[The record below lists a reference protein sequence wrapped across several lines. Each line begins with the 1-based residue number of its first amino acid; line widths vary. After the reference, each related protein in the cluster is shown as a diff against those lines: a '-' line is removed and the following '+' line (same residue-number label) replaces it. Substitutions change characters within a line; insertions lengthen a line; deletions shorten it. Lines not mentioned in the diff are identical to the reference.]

1 MEKFA
6 DAFRLLENRL
16 QLAAP
21 RVLERKD
28 LERVHEAKYLDAVSH
43 DDVAGPPQGL
53 TVYERNRLG
62 LPAHKKLLARSIL
75 ETAGTVSAT
84 LAALEDGTAT
94 NLAGG
99 THHAFPDRGLGYCVL
114 NDVAVAIEYLR
125 AHSIL
130 PQQILVVDTDAHQG
144 NGTHAIYRGDAN
156 VFTYSIHVGR
166 NYPTK
171 KEPGDLDVPLE
182 RFVDGEVYLNVL
194 GETLPPVFAELEPDL
209 VFWIS
214 GADCHVDDR
223 FGQMRLTTEQMAVRD
238 RFVAGLC
245 HQFAC
250 ATVILFGG
258 GYNKTPGATGMLHA
272 QSVRAFL

>member
-28 LERVHEAKYLDAVSH
+28 LERVPEAKYLDAVSH

-156 VFTYSIHVGR
+156 VFTYSREG
-166 NYPTK
+166 
-171 KEPGDLDVPLE
+171 
-182 RFVDGEVYLNVL
+182 F
-194 GETLPPVFAELEPDL
+194 
-209 VFWIS
+209 
-214 GADCHVDDR
+214 
-223 FGQMRLTTEQMAVRD
+223 
-238 RFVAGLC
+238 
-245 HQFAC
+245 
-250 ATVILFGG
+250 
-258 GYNKTPGATGMLHA
+258 
-272 QSVRAFL
+272 